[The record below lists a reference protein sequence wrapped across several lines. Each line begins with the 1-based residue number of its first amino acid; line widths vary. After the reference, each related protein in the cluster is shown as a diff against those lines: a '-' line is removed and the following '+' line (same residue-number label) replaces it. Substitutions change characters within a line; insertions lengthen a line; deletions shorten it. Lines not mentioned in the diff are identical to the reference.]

1 MFVLLTGLVQR
12 TWEERVR
19 KICEPTAARFHY
31 QELTPLLKCGQLSI
45 WSTCN
50 QSKASIYRNSI
61 MNWEARWPHG

>member
-45 WSTCN
+45 HFGKIGQLLTN
-50 QSKASIYRNSI
+50 QRRVF
-61 MNWEARWPHG
+61 MVTVL